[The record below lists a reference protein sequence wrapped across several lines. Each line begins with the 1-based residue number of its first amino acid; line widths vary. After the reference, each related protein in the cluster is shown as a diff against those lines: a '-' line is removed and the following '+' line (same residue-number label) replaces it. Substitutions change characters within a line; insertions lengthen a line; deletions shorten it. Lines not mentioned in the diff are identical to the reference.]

1 MGICSPSEK
10 MSVVP
15 SMMVPPTSGQCA
27 MQQEKPTSSSSWNTG
42 TVKVMW
48 LRCEPVM

>member
-1 MGICSPSEK
+1 

-15 SMMVPPTSGQCA
+15 STSVPPTSGQCA
-27 MQQEKPTSSSSWNTG
+27 MQHEKPTSSPSWKIG

-48 LRCEPVM
+48 LRWLPVM